1 MAFDP
6 LSSAFE
12 LGSKLLDRFFPDPQK
27 RAEAQLE
34 LLKLQQTGDLAV
46 MAQQTD
52 INKIEAA
59 NPNLFVSGWR
69 PAVGW
74 TCALGLLFQF
84 LLAPLGTWASTLFG
98 HPTPMPS
105 LDMSTLSTL
114 LIGML
119 GLSGMRTAEKLSNAQ
134 GNH

>member
-6 LSSAFE
+6 ISSAFD
-12 LGSKLLDRFFPDPQK
+12 LGSKIIDRVWQDPAK
-27 RAEAQLE
+27 KAEAYLE
-34 LLKLQQTGDLAV
+34 LRRLEQSGDLAI
-46 MAQQTD
+46 MAGQTE

-69 PAVGW
+69 PFIGWICGLGFAVQFILGPIGGW
-74 TCALGLLFQF
+74 FT
-84 LLAPLGTWASTLFG
+84 TLIG
-98 HPTPMPS
+98 HPVLVPT
-105 LDMSTLSTL
+105 LDLSTLSTL

-119 GLSGMRTAEKLSNAQ
+119 GLSGMRTVEKLSNAQ